1 MYVNGLK
8 IKLIVVYKMRK
19 TFANYLFDEMKS
31 NPKIM
36 VITADIG
43 YGILDKLRESFPDRV
58 INVGS
63 SEMLMVGIAV
73 GLSYEGYIPICYTI
87 SSFLLYRPFEMIR
100 NYVNYENLN
109 IKLVGSGRD
118 KDYIHDGI
126 THWMEDD
133 VKVVSNCFDNIQIY
147 KPEIFSKDVF
157 DTMMKCSSPC
167 YLNLKRNN

>member
-1 MYVNGLK
+1 
-8 IKLIVVYKMRK
+8 MRK
-19 TFANYLFDEMKS
+19 TFARHLFAEMQS
-31 NPKIM
+31 NPNII

-43 YGILDKLRESFPDRV
+43 YGILDDIRESFPDRI

-73 GLSYEGYIPICYTI
+73 GLSYDGYIPICYTI

-100 NYVNYENLN
+100 NYINYESLN

-133 VKVVSNCFDNIQIY
+133 VNIVSNCFTNIQIY
-147 KPEIFSKDVF
+147 KPEVLTKEIFNEF
-157 DTMMKCSSPC
+157 IQNISPC
-167 YLNLKRNN
+167 YLNLKRNT

>member
-1 MYVNGLK
+1 
-8 IKLIVVYKMRK
+8 MRK
-19 TFANYLFDEMKS
+19 TFANYLFDEMQN

-36 VITADIG
+36 AITADIG
-43 YGILDKLRESFPDRV
+43 YGILDKLRESFPERV

-133 VKVVSNCFDNIQIY
+133 IKVVSNCFNKIQIY
-147 KPEIFSKDVF
+147 KPEILTKDIF
-157 DTMMKCSSPC
+157 DSMMQCTSPC

>member
-1 MYVNGLK
+1 
-8 IKLIVVYKMRK
+8 MRK
-19 TFANYLFDEMKS
+19 TFATYLFEEMQS
-31 NPKIM
+31 NPKII

-43 YGILDKLRESFPDRV
+43 YGILDDIRESFPDRI

-63 SEMLMVGIAV
+63 SEMLMIGIAV
-73 GLSYEGYIPICYTI
+73 GLSYEGYTPICYTI

-100 NYVNYENLN
+100 NYINYECLN

-133 VKVVSNCFDNIQIY
+133 VNIVSNCFTNIRIY
-147 KPEIFSKDVF
+147 KPEVLTKEIFSEVLL
-157 DTMMKCSSPC
+157 CERPC
-167 YLNLKRNN
+167 YLNLKRSI

>member
-1 MYVNGLK
+1 
-8 IKLIVVYKMRK
+8 MRK
-19 TFANYLFDEMKS
+19 TFATYLFEEMQS
-31 NPKIM
+31 NPKII

-43 YGILDKLRESFPDRV
+43 YGILDDIRESFPDRI

-63 SEMLMVGIAV
+63 SEMLMIGIAV
-73 GLSYEGYIPICYTI
+73 GLSYEGYTPICYTI

-100 NYVNYENLN
+100 NYINYECLN

-133 VKVVSNCFDNIQIY
+133 VNIVSNCFTNIQIY
-147 KPEIFSKDVF
+147 KPEVLTKELFNEVIQNIA
-157 DTMMKCSSPC
+157 PC
-167 YLNLKRNN
+167 YLNLKRIT

>member
-1 MYVNGLK
+1 
-8 IKLIVVYKMRK
+8 MRK
-19 TFANYLFDEMKS
+19 IFATYLLEEMQS
-31 NPKIM
+31 NSKIII
-36 VITADIG
+36 VTADIG
-43 YGILDKLRESFPDRV
+43 YGILDNIRETFPERV

-63 SEMLMVGIAV
+63 SEMLMIGIAV

-118 KDYIHDGI
+118 NDYIHDGI

-133 VKVVSNCFDNIQIY
+133 VKIISNCFENIQIY
-147 KPEIFSKDVF
+147 KPEILTKKIF
-157 DTMMKCSSPC
+157 DDIINVKSPC

>member
-1 MYVNGLK
+1 
-8 IKLIVVYKMRK
+8 MRR
-19 TFANYLFDEMKS
+19 TFATLLYEEMRQ
-31 NPKIM
+31 NAKIM

-43 YGILDKLRESFPDRV
+43 YGILDNLRESFPDRV

-100 NYVNYENLN
+100 NYVNHENLN
-109 IKLVGSGRD
+109 LKLVGSGRD

-133 VKVVSNCFDNIQIY
+133 VKIISNCFDKIQIY
-147 KPEIFSKDVF
+147 KPEELTPEIFNEF
-157 DTMMKCSSPC
+157 MQCSRPC